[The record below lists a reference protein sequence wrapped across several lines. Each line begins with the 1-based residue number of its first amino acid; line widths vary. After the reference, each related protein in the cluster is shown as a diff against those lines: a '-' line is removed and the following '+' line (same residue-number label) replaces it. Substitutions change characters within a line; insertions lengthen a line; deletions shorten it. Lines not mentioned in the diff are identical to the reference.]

1 MNITINDIVA
11 LSNAGFSKA
20 EILALTAQPT
30 VAQPTVAQPTV
41 AQPTVAQPTVAQP
54 TVAQP
59 TVAQPTVAQPTV
71 AQPTVAQP
79 TVAQPTV
86 VQPTVAQP
94 TVAQTTDNG
103 VSMSNEQF
111 TALLQSINA
120 GNASI
125 DLPPTYDINNVLAD
139 HYKTLMVGDSQ
150 KKGE

>member
-1 MNITINDIVA
+1 MSITVNDIIA

-20 EILALTAQPT
+20 EILALTSQQSAQPT
-30 VAQPTVAQPTV
+30 APVAQPTAPVTQPTAPVAQPTAPV
-41 AQPTVAQPTVAQP
+41 AQPTAPVAQPTAPVAQP
-54 TVAQP
+54 TAPVAQP
-59 TVAQPTVAQPTV
+59 K
-71 AQPTVAQP
+71 
-79 TVAQPTV
+79 
-86 VQPTVAQP
+86 
-94 TVAQTTDNG
+94 DG

-125 DLPPTYDINNVLAD
+125 DLPPTYDINKVLAD

>member
-30 VAQPTVAQPTV
+30 AP
-41 AQPTVAQPTVAQP
+41 
-54 TVAQP
+54 
-59 TVAQPTVAQPTV
+59 
-71 AQPTVAQP
+71 
-79 TVAQPTV
+79 
-86 VQPTVAQP
+86 VQPTAPAQ
-94 TVAQTTDNG
+94 TDNG
-103 VSMSNEQF
+103 VSMSNAQF

-125 DLPPTYDINNVLAD
+125 DLPPSYDINNVLAD

>member
-54 TVAQP
+54 TVAQ
-59 TVAQPTVAQPTV
+59 
-71 AQPTVAQP
+71 
-79 TVAQPTV
+79 
-86 VQPTVAQP
+86 
-94 TVAQTTDNG
+94 TDNG
-103 VSMSNEQF
+103 VSMSNAQF

>member
-11 LSNAGFSKA
+11 LSNAGFTKA
-20 EILALTAQPT
+20 EILALT
-30 VAQPTVAQPTV
+30 
-41 AQPTVAQPTVAQP
+41 
-54 TVAQP
+54 AQP

-94 TVAQTTDNG
+94 TVVQPTVAQPTVAQPTVAQPTVAQPTVAQPSVAQTDNG
-103 VSMSNEQF
+103 VSMSNAQF

>member
-59 TVAQPTVAQPTV
+59 TVAQPTAP
-71 AQPTVAQP
+71 
-79 TVAQPTV
+79 
-86 VQPTVAQP
+86 VQ
-94 TVAQTTDNG
+94 TDNG
-103 VSMSNEQF
+103 VSMSNAQF